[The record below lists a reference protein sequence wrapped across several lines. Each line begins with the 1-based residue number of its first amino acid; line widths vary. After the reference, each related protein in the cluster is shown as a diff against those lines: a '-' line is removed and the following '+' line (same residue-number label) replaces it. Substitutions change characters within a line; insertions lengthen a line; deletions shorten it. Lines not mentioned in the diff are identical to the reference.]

1 MQITSLILQFG
12 LRTKSDLFYQV
23 TQWIQCY
30 VMMELIIKF
39 IVYLY
44 YHFFEDMV

>member
-12 LRTKSDLFYQV
+12 LRTKSDLFYEV
-23 TQWIQCY
+23 TEWIQCY
-30 VMMELIIKF
+30 VIMELI